1 MKRKTTKKK
10 IKKCLN
16 QIEETLG
23 YSFSWKKVS
32 FDYCTFEI
40 AEIPDFIWGIWMTKN
55 YGINPAFFGQLRWFY
70 DKFRP
75 SSVEY
80 SYTNFNDFLDFI
92 KTFKGRYKNRV
103 IELIREGNFD
113 YDGYLTQK
121 DYHAKQS
128 DEELWAEY
136 LRKSDDAKFER
147 THFGLTREDYQKA
160 FAEKEDT
167 IKFLK
172 DSKYVTQAYYY
183 KNGKDKYSV
192 YFRLGFFKVLLAECT
207 PKEIRSDIYDKLW
220 NLKYNTIGGPELY
233 VGDGSDDSRTWVEY
247 YDELIK

>member
-10 IKKCLN
+10 IKKCLS
-16 QIEETLG
+16 QIEETLD
-23 YSFSWKKVS
+23 YNFLWKKVS

-55 YGINPAFFGQLRWFY
+55 YSINPAFFGQFKWFY

-128 DEELWAEY
+128 DEELWA
-136 LRKSDDAKFER
+136 
-147 THFGLTREDYQKA
+147 
-160 FAEKEDT
+160 
-167 IKFLK
+167 
-172 DSKYVTQAYYY
+172 
-183 KNGKDKYSV
+183 
-192 YFRLGFFKVLLAECT
+192 
-207 PKEIRSDIYDKLW
+207 
-220 NLKYNTIGGPELY
+220 
-233 VGDGSDDSRTWVEY
+233 
-247 YDELIK
+247 